1 MPDARDHDSSQKPS
15 RILFHLG
22 SLEVTPKRL
31 VSTLI
36 GATLIVGIGFLW
48 QQIGLEEL
56 HARAEALPAV
66 GVIAAISLLPLVGF
80 PVSWLHLIAGVRFGF
95 LGGMTVVALTGVLH
109 HLFGW
114 AFVRILPEQFFRWS
128 NSWSEKLRGAGHRD
142 ATMLCGLLPGV
153 PYTAQ
158 LYLLPAIGV
167 PLHLL
172 LGLSSALHTA
182 RAVVTILL
190 GDFSDNLTPARIATL
205 AAYFVILFTAS
216 ALTLRGLRR
225 NLARDGSD
233 RASRSTSG
241 S

>member
-1 MPDARDHDSSQKPS
+1 MPDAMTHDSSQKPP
-15 RILFHLG
+15 RVLFHLG

-31 VSTLI
+31 VSALI
-36 GATLIVGIGFLW
+36 GATLIAGLGFLW

-56 HARAEALPAV
+56 HSRAQALPAV

-95 LGGMTVVALTGVLH
+95 LGGMTVVALTSVLH

-114 AFVRILPEQFFRWS
+114 AFVRILSERFFRWS
-128 NSWSEKLRGAGHRD
+128 KSWSEKLRGTGHRD

-153 PYTAQ
+153 PYTVQ
-158 LYLLPAIGV
+158 LYLLPIISV

-190 GDFSDNLTPARIATL
+190 GDFSDNLTPVRIATL
-205 AAYFVILFTAS
+205 AAYYVILFTAS

-225 NLARDGSD
+225 KFAQNDSD
-233 RASRSTSG
+233 QTSCTN